1 MFFALV
7 STMLIILG
15 MLNAALGAL
24 TIVRNRRDALNIAFS
39 GIAFSVGMWCI
50 GIAAFYL
57 AGSENGSIQWMR
69 FYYTAPSFLVS
80 FLVWFMLAFP
90 NTTVRM
96 RTVGVIFAPAIIVM
110 LALMA
115 DTNAIVRS
123 VEIVGHERLV
133 QLRTSVYLIYS
144 VFIVSFFA
152 IGLFGLLKKSHRKNG
167 AAKQAKLFFIGS
179 LISAGLGL
187 VFNLILPGF
196 GNYKLIWAG
205 PLATTFF
212 AVFVGMGMLRYKMF
226 DIRFFVIR
234 ALAYTVT
241 NVVLAVLYIAPVI
254 ILYTKIF
261 GIQVDWFKLL
271 IATCIGLVVATN
283 YNRLQH
289 WFNRSTARIFFREAY
304 EPTELVSELNKTL
317 ISTMDIQK
325 LLGSA
330 AKIIEQ
336 YLKPEHCYFIV
347 RTYSDQTLVVSG
359 IGQPLSDSDAQLLIK
374 KLEPDAKDDVFAVD
388 SLPQSSKLKRTL
400 SELDIAIVLK
410 FTAKSV
416 KGEEALVYMIVS
428 GRKSGKSYD
437 AMDLQ
442 VLNAVSNALA
452 IAMQNALHY
461 EEIQKFNVTLQGRV
475 EDATRK
481 LRATNDKLKKLD
493 ETKDEFISMA
503 SHQLRT
509 PLTSIKG
516 YLSMVLEG
524 DAGKLNSQQEEMLK
538 QSYMSSQR
546 MVNLIADLLNLSRL
560 NTGKFVIDPSPT
572 DLRMI
577 VDQEV
582 GQLRETAKAKGL
594 TLNWVAP
601 KMFTVLPLDDGKI
614 HQVVM
619 NFIDNAIYYTPP
631 GGSIDVTLVETP
643 TAVEFRVKDNGI
655 GVPRSVQHHL
665 FTKFYRAEN
674 ARQARPD
681 GTGLGIFMA
690 KKVIAAQGG
699 SILFESKEGK
709 GSTFGFRFNKEALK
723 TRMAAQNPDTLGSP
737 ASKPVST

>member
-1 MFFALV
+1 MNTALLIACASILV
-7 STMLIILG
+7 SIVTAATVWSKNTRKISDTLYLLTSTAYILLGITNYISTQSGGSIKLFYARSVMFLSALAIVLTYHLIIALLHPSAKKTMPILSKLQYGGILAVLIISFTPLVINGLTELNGAQNLDFGIG
-15 MLNAALGAL
+15 MVLYVALSMYFVSLSILTLVKVRRSQADAHVKDQARLLLIGFLPVFFIAPITGIYLPTRGNLSLIGLTPVYSAFFVLMVGYAMLRHKLFDIRGFVLRAAAYTATTGLLAIVYLAPAMFLFMYIMDLPYKTNTFILSVLIG
-24 TIVRNRRDALNIAFS
+24 TIVASNYYRLQSWFNKVTS
-39 GIAFSVGMWCI
+39 GIFFRDS
-50 GIAAFYL
+50 Y
-57 AGSENGSIQWMR
+57 
-69 FYYTAPSFLVS
+69 
-80 FLVWFMLAFP
+80 
-90 NTTVRM
+90 NTTE
-96 RTVGVIFAPAIIVM
+96 
-110 LALMA
+110 LMA
-115 DTNAIVRS
+115 D
-123 VEIVGHERLV
+123 
-133 QLRTSVYLIYS
+133 
-144 VFIVSFFA
+144 
-152 IGLFGLLKKSHRKNG
+152 
-167 AAKQAKLFFIGS
+167 
-179 LISAGLGL
+179 
-187 VFNLILPGF
+187 
-196 GNYKLIWAG
+196 
-205 PLATTFF
+205 
-212 AVFVGMGMLRYKMF
+212 
-226 DIRFFVIR
+226 
-234 ALAYTVT
+234 
-241 NVVLAVLYIAPVI
+241 
-254 ILYTKIF
+254 
-261 GIQVDWFKLL
+261 
-271 IATCIGLVVATN
+271 
-283 YNRLQH
+283 
-289 WFNRSTARIFFREAY
+289 
-304 EPTELVSELNKTL
+304 LNKTL
-317 ISTMDIQK
+317 VRTINVNEQAITTS
-325 LLGSA
+325 
-330 AKIIEQ
+330 KIIEQ
-336 YLKPEHCYFIV
+336 RLKSSYCRFMLRHATEKGQEFRFVDQDGNIQDSRSSGLFEKSLPGNAVFV
-347 RTYSDQTLVVSG
+347 DMLKQSDPLRDTLQKKD
-359 IGQPLSDSDAQLLIK
+359 IGAILKLMPSDD
-374 KLEPDAKDDVFAVD
+374 PDA
-388 SLPQSSKLKRTL
+388 T
-400 SELDIAIVLK
+400 VL
-410 FTAKSV
+410 
-416 KGEEALVYMIVS
+416 GYMIV
-428 GRKSGKSYD
+428 GVRKSGRPY
-437 AMDLQ
+437 DLQ
-442 VLNAVSNALA
+442 DVQILTAVSDVLV

-481 LRATNDKLKKLD
+481 LRTTNDKLKRLD

>member
-1 MFFALV
+1 MVTFLLVAAALCYLFFALLTYQGRKK
-7 STMLIILG
+7 SLDNRLFSAICILF
-15 MLNAALGAL
+15 ALWSL
-24 TIVRNRRDALNIAFS
+24 
-39 GIAFSVGMWCI
+39 GI
-50 GIAAFYL
+50 
-57 AGSENGSIQWMR
+57 
-69 FYYTAPSFLVS
+69 
-80 FLVWFMLAFP
+80 VWFIWASSSQQILW
-90 NTTVRM
+90 
-96 RTVGVIFAPAIIVM
+96 
-110 LALMA
+110 
-115 DTNAIVRS
+115 S
-123 VEIVGHERLV
+123 
-133 QLRTSVYLIYS
+133 
-144 VFIVSFFA
+144 
-152 IGLFGLLKKSHRKNG
+152 
-167 AAKQAKLFFIGS
+167 AKLFYVAATWFGPLLTLFTVHYPKERKIPFLLTVFSISSAIFVSLAIVLVDNFLLNTPNWTGERKNVAVNQHGYIIFAVHFIIFYLLAVG
-179 LISAGLGL
+179 ISIYKFIAYKDQDRSRASVYIAGIITTSVPGF
-187 VFNLILPGF
+187 VVDLILPFRGD
-196 GNYKLIWAG
+196 YSLIWIG
-205 PLATTFF
+205 PVASIAFLGATGYSIVRHRMFEIKLF
-212 AVFVGMGMLRYKMF
+212 MLRA
-226 DIRFFVIR
+226 IT
-234 ALAYTVT
+234 YTIT
-241 NVVLAVLYIAPVI
+241 SLVLAGLYIAPVMI
-254 ILYTKIF
+254 GFAKIF
-261 GIQVDWFKLL
+261 DVPLQPVRF
-271 IATCIGLVVATN
+271 IAATLIGLFVAMN
-283 YNRLQH
+283 YYKLQS
-289 WFNRSTARIFFREAY
+289 WFNKNTSRIFFREAY
-304 EPTELVSELNKTL
+304 DPTALMSELNAALVTT
-317 ISTMDIQK
+317 IDIQK
-325 LLGSA
+325 LLNSSSG
-330 AKIIEQ
+330 IIERH
-336 YLKPEHCYFIV
+336 LKPEFCRFLLCGIDG
-347 RTYSDQTLVVSG
+347 RARIIESAPGTISAKNAEEWLG
-359 IGQPLSDSDAQLLIK
+359 IIGQGMKQDVGSVELLGNASRAGRFFAQKNISVVLRLSTDSAKQDNTLGYLI
-374 KLEPDAKDDVFAVD
+374 LGA
-388 SLPQSSKLKRTL
+388 
-400 SELDIAIVLK
+400 
-410 FTAKSV
+410 
-416 KGEEALVYMIVS
+416 
-428 GRKSGKSYD
+428 RKSGKTYD
-437 AMDLQ
+437 AVDMQ
-442 VLNAVSNALA
+442 VLKVVSDVLV

-481 LRATNDKLKKLD
+481 LRTTNDKLKKLD

-737 ASKPVST
+737 ASKPVSI